1 MAGPILIQQCS
12 WPGVK
17 AVASCTYA
25 IGHGITPGRA
35 ILTTYP
41 QTGAIAAFGQL
52 QIGDGVRKLVL
63 NGCRVA
69 RMTGRKDGEGTLWI
83 LEIEDRRW
91 MWPSLAGISGTYN
104 RLDERG
110 KLVPWTIRS
119 PAELAVLCLDAMG
132 EKRYKINL
140 PPGIKR
146 ADGKNLERYLLSGEN
161 FPQSLTNPP
170 TVWDHTPPAEALA
183 RLADY
188 YGCRVV
194 YQPNLDRVI
203 VTPTGVGRTLPAGPC
218 EALTGGADA
227 PRLPKAVAVAG
238 APVRIQARF
247 ALEAVGEEWDGRVLP
262 INDLSYAP
270 KARAT
275 VQITTCTYTGGGSPD
290 LSVYITL
297 RPGADDED
305 SILFRRSGPSG
316 TVPEKLTGIAN
327 EINFHTGAKEVIKAS
342 ASGKVLTLT
351 GLNGQ
356 EAFGVGVDSN
366 EVAQPDSWTSELVQ
380 PAGPAGERSW
390 RTCPPPLFPTV
401 QATDR
406 LSYGEAVAKAQKSV
420 FKWYRIVNL
429 DVFDGKAPIKLP
441 WVGPIKRLQQI
452 ILEETKVAQ
461 VVPEP
466 RIPGA
471 QDRNNPIR
479 GALPPVF
486 LMPGVGGIDVIGNG
500 VLPWFYDG
508 YSRDQPATVTGSVY
522 KGVSGQPLWTGE
534 DFNTP
539 QNSRVF
545 VDFAIDPYWQVVKFS
560 DFVWKHPGVANGS
573 AFVGVPSLT
582 LETACKVTHH
592 ETGAFLRWEEV
603 LPLGGLAPVEW
614 SLRED
619 VQVGVIGLYED
630 SALKKPESQS
640 KTKKNKKKNK
650 GVGFRFQFLDDAK
663 GRAGYYLRGMAAR
676 YQLPT
681 ADTRQYIGIYP
692 IDPDGLVQQVTY
704 TISGAGPTTVAS
716 LNTEHAV
723 AIPPYPERRLKENL
737 APNRQAALANL
748 IERRLSGIP
757 GAP

>member
-1 MAGPILIQQCS
+1 MYSIA
-12 WPGVK
+12 
-17 AVASCTYA
+17 
-25 IGHGITPGRA
+25 HGISPGKA
-35 ILTTYP
+35 ILVTYP
-41 QTGAIAAFGQL
+41 QTGPIAAFGTL

-69 RMTGRKDGEGTLWI
+69 RMTGQASSDGTTWT

-91 MWPSLAGISGTYN
+91 MWPNLAGISGTYN
-104 RLDERG
+104 RMDERG

-140 PPGIKR
+140 PAGLKR
-146 ADGKNLERYLLSGEN
+146 ADGKNLERYLLAGEN
-161 FPQSLTNPP
+161 FPQSLPNPP

-194 YQPNLDRVI
+194 YQPNLDRVV
-203 VTPTGVGRTLPAGPC
+203 VTPTGVGRPLPNGPC
-218 EALTGGADA
+218 EMLAGGVDA
-227 PRLPKAVAVAG
+227 PRQPKAVAVAG
-238 APVRIQARF
+238 APVRIQGRF

-270 KARAT
+270 MAKAA
-275 VQITTCTYTGGGSPD
+275 VQITTCTFTGGGSPAIA
-290 LSVYITL
+290 LYVTL
-297 RPGADDED
+297 RPGADDE
-305 SILFRRSGPSG
+305 SIILFKRSAPSG
-316 TVPEKLTGIAN
+316 SVAAKLVAIAS
-327 EINFHTGAKEVIKAS
+327 EINANTEAKDVISAS
-342 ASGKVLTLT
+342 ATATILTLT
-351 GLNGQ
+351 GKIAE
-356 EAFGVGVDSN
+356 EAFGVSVFSDDITPPDKW
-366 EVAQPDSWTSELVQ
+366 VADLTQAP
-380 PAGPAGERSW
+380 GPGGQRSW
-390 RTCPPPLFPTV
+390 RFCPPPLFPTV

-429 DVFDGKAPIKLP
+429 DPYHGSAPLKLP
-441 WVGPIKRLQQI
+441 WVGKIQRLQQV

-461 VVPEP
+461 VEPSP

-471 QDRNNPIR
+471 QDKNNPIR

-522 KGVSGQPLWTGE
+522 KGVSGQPLWTGS

-539 QNSRVF
+539 ADSRVF
-545 VDFAIDPYWQVVKFS
+545 VDFSIDPYWQVVKFS
-560 DFVWKHPGVANGS
+560 DFVWKHPGAANGS
-573 AFVGVPSLT
+573 AYVGVPALT
-582 LETACKVTHH
+582 LETACKVTHP

-614 SLRED
+614 SLHDD
-619 VQVGVIGLYED
+619 VQVGVVGIYGDKDRRNRL
-630 SALKKPESQS
+630 
-640 KTKKNKKKNK
+640 T
-650 GVGFRFQFLDDAK
+650 GVGFSFLDDAK

-681 ADTRQYIGIYP
+681 SDTRQYIGIYP

-704 TISGAGPTTVAS
+704 SLGGRGATTMVS
-716 LNTEHAV
+716 TNTEHAIT
-723 AIPPYPERRLKENL
+723 IPPYPARRLAENL
-737 APNRQAALANL
+737 APNRQAAMAN
-748 IERRLSGIP
+748 IVERSFAGIP
-757 GAP
+757 QSPAR